1 MNQVFIFGVSEYVR
15 SDLGPLIDS
24 QIPLSI
30 NFTSPQPKF
39 GNSEELRKLLF
50 WPLPETNVAEL
61 YFLVFTNDLR
71 PESS

>member
-1 MNQVFIFGVSEYVR
+1 MNEVFIFGVSEYVR

-30 NFTSPQPKF
+30 NFTSPQTKF
-39 GNSEELRKLLF
+39 GNPQELRKLSF
-50 WPLPETNVAEL
+50 VTEL
-61 YFLVFTNDLR
+61 YFLFFTNALR